1 MAAWLEAHP
10 DPQARA
16 VRLHSV
22 TVAEKGAQSATYMEL
37 PSEVGGRA
45 G

>member
-1 MAAWLEAHP
+1 MAAWLEAPP

-22 TVAEKGAQSATYMEL
+22 AVAEKGAQSATYMEL